1 MRSDLPILIRG
12 AFFWNKHGLRAKA
25 AVPRF
30 VGRHFAGNQSVFIET
45 ASGAKLSVVF
55 NNLDTY
61 AAIYNLGGTW
71 DPHVMRVCQALMRDR
86 DVFYDIGSNTGI
98 FAIDSGFKFKTIKG
112 YAFEPQADQADAI
125 QQSII
130 ANGLLN
136 IFCIKCMLGESDGT
150 SQLYLTSHSIHASS
164 IPREG
169 KFRKVEVSMRTIDS
183 LSRDGILD
191 DPDVVKIDVE
201 GGEMAVF
208 RGARETFSRSAP
220 SMVFEADENLHRFGI
235 EPNALLEM
243 IASFGEYRFFEID
256 KRGALNSISRIEN
269 EGNFLALSARHKP
282 PRNLLP

>member
-1 MRSDLPILIRG
+1 
-12 AFFWNKHGLRAKA
+12 
-25 AVPRF
+25 
-30 VGRHFAGNQSVFIET
+30 
-45 ASGAKLSVVF
+45 
-55 NNLDTY
+55 
-61 AAIYNLGGTW
+61 
-71 DPHVMRVCQALMRDR
+71 
-86 DVFYDIGSNTGI
+86 
-98 FAIDSGFKFKTIKG
+98 
-112 YAFEPQADQADAI
+112 
-125 QQSII
+125 
-130 ANGLLN
+130 
-136 IFCIKCMLGESDGT
+136 LGESDGT

-220 SMVFEADENLHRFGI
+220 SIVFEADENLHRFGI

-243 IASFGEYRFFEID
+243 IASFGEYSFFKID
-256 KRGALNSISRIEN
+256 ERGALSSISWIEN

-282 PRNLLP
+282 ARNLLP